1 MATYDFITIKN
12 TITRILGRDINEA
25 RLQVELDRPSFTPEV
40 GRMIVIAD
48 RVKDLPR
55 STRYGTFIE
64 MTGEGEYRITSG
76 VGRYARALT
85 AAEIAQ
91 CF

>member
-1 MATYDFITIKN
+1 MATYDLITIKN
-12 TITRILGRDINEA
+12 ALDRLLGRDINISKLKTA
-25 RLQVELDRPSFTPEV
+25 LDRPSFTPAA
-40 GRMIVIAD
+40 GRMIVVAD
-48 RVKDLPR
+48 RVRDLAG
-55 STRYGTFIE
+55 SIRYGRFVE
-64 MTGEGEYRITSG
+64 MTENRHYRVTNG

>member
-1 MATYDFITIKN
+1 MATYDLN
-12 TITRILGRDINEA
+12 TIHKTISRLLGRDININKLEI
-25 RLQVELDRPSFTPEV
+25 ELDRPLFAPAI

-48 RVKDLPR
+48 RTRDLPN
-55 STRYGTFIE
+55 SIRYGTFIG
-64 MTGEGEYRITSG
+64 MTERREYRITSG
-76 VGRYARALT
+76 TGKYARALT